1 MVTIL
6 SVGAFSIAAVT
17 AQKIFEAKNRYDLAN
32 ILELLFKLSL
42 VGLGGYILIDLL
54 STVFSLFYL

>member
-1 MVTIL
+1 MNVIL

-32 ILELLFKLSL
+32 ILEILFKLSL
-42 VGLGGYILIDLL
+42 IGLAGYLLIDLL
-54 STVFSLFYL
+54 STVLSLFRL